1 MIANRVG
8 GARPLAPGAR
18 RELAR
23 SGALGRTARHH
34 ARAMEHLALPAG
46 HIVEHRY
53 VQAGDVLLHVAESGT
68 GPPLVLLHGWPQH
81 WWCWRELIPR
91 LSETYRVL
99 AVDLR
104 GWGWSDAP
112 PGDYA
117 KATFAADILALL
129 DADGL
134 EQVQIIAH
142 DWGAYAGLLLA
153 LDYPERVRRM
163 VALDI
168 APPWRGRPRLRQL
181 GLPLLLSYQVVLA
194 VPGLGTA
201 ALTRTS
207 AFVKALIRGGGP
219 LRNWTDDELD
229 AYAHVLRDRAR
240 ARASSACYRTFLTR
254 ELPETFRR
262 RRRPHDLQVPTLL
275 VMGSRS
281 LIRRVVDPEP
291 SQKLRV
297 ERIAGAGHFLPEEA
311 PSRVLDL
318 ALGFLEAC

>member
-1 MIANRVG
+1 V
-8 GARPLAPGAR
+8 
-18 RELAR
+18 
-23 SGALGRTARHH
+23 
-34 ARAMEHLALPAG
+34 EHLELPAG
-46 HIVEHRY
+46 HTVEHRY
-53 VQAGDVLLHVAESGT
+53 VQAGDVRLHVAESGA
-68 GPPLVLLHGWPQH
+68 GRPLVLLHGWPQH

-112 PGDYA
+112 IGDYA

-129 DADGL
+129 DAEGL

-142 DWGAYAGLLLA
+142 DWGAYAGMLLA
-153 LDYPERVRRM
+153 LDHPERVGRM

-194 VPGLGTA
+194 APGLGAA

-207 AFVKALIRGGGP
+207 AFVKALIRGAGP
-219 LRNWTDDELD
+219 LRDWTDDELD
-229 AYAHVLRDRAR
+229 AYADVLREPAR
-240 ARASSACYRTFLTR
+240 AQASSACYRTFLTR
-254 ELPETFRR
+254 ELPDTSRQR
-262 RRRPHDLQVPTLL
+262 RRRPQDLQVPTLL

-291 SQKLRV
+291 SQNLRV

-318 ALGFLEAC
+318 ALAFLEA